1 VREAILQG
9 EALLMSTAIIV
20 DYEPDGDDWAIEAS
34 SGRGE
39 RRTGRA
45 SGLLAARERAD
56 RLVAELAG
64 DTAGEVRVVHLLH
77 GDALAFSAAYLS
89 ARLGIAPTAGAD
101 SSGHQTTVTQTATNH
116 HGADLE

>member
-1 VREAILQG
+1 
-9 EALLMSTAIIV
+9 MSTAITV
-20 DYEPDGDDWAIEAS
+20 NYEPDGDDWAIEAS

-64 DTAGEVRVVHLLH
+64 DTAGAVRVVHLLH
-77 GDALAFSAAYLS
+77 GDALAFSVAYLP
-89 ARLGIAPTAGAD
+89 ARLGIAPAAGQSAD
-101 SSGHQTTVTQTATNH
+101 ASGHRTPLTQTATNH
-116 HGADLE
+116 HDADHE